1 MDIKILSVLCL
12 AATSALAINTASAKD
27 DVYNRAAV
35 GNITVRGG
43 ASRIHGDMK
52 NMYAAELALAN
63 KTHAKNV
70 MNNPGLITPSV
81 RTMETAIPV

>member
-1 MDIKILSVLCL
+1 MDMKILSVLCL
-12 AATSALAINTASAKD
+12 ATASALALNTASAKD

-35 GNITVRGG
+35 GDITVHGG

-70 MNNPGLITPSV
+70 ILLIGLTF
-81 RTMETAIPV
+81 RT